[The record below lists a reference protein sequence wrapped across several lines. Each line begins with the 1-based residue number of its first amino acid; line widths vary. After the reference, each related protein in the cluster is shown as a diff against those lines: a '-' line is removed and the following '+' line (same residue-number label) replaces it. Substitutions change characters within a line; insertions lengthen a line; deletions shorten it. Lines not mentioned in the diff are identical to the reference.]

1 MRCFQADYVFPISSP
16 PIRNGMVITEEDGSI
31 VEVGEKLNLLPE
43 YKNTPVEVKKGLLV
57 PGFVNTHCHLE
68 LSGMKGLITQHTRM
82 TGFIAEFIRKRS
94 LGTDTDR
101 DEAIEKAEE
110 EMIKG
115 GIVAVGDISNGKS
128 SFPFKSKRK
137 LHYHTFI
144 EAFDLH
150 PLKAAES
157 FKQSLELREKLLTI
171 CPGSEHQVSI
181 VAHAPYTV
189 SPELHHLVTQFGRK
203 EDSILSIHSQ
213 ESQAEDQLFKEG
225 TGPLM
230 AMYERMN
237 LDYSWFHK
245 TGKSSLHSTLPFYDG
260 SEKLLLVHNTYTSEE
275 DLIWASS
282 FKSPILYWA
291 TCPRAN
297 LFIEGSLP
305 DYGLFL
311 KHKLRVTIGTDSL
324 ASNTGLSILEEMK
337 SISKAHPEISLE
349 ILLQWATLNGANYL
363 GIEDQFGS
371 LQKGKKPGLVWIEG
385 SAEPTLSENSKS
397 TRLI

>member
-1 MRCFQADYVFPISSP
+1 MRCFKADYVFPVSSP
-16 PIRNGMVITEEDGSI
+16 PIRNGMVITEDDGSI
-31 VEVGEKLNLLPE
+31 IEVGEGLNLLPE
-43 YKNTPVEVKKGLLV
+43 YRNISVEVKKGLMV

-82 TGFIAEFIRKRS
+82 TGFIAEFVRKRS

-101 DEAIEKAEE
+101 DEDIGKAEE
-110 EMIKG
+110 EMIRG

-137 LHYHTFI
+137 LYYHTFI

-150 PLKAAES
+150 PLKAGES
-157 FKQSLELREKLLTI
+157 FKQSLELREKLLVT
-171 CPGSEHQVSI
+171 CPGSENQVSI

-189 SPELHHLVTQFGRK
+189 SPELHHLVTEFGRK

-213 ESQAEDQLFKEG
+213 ESTAEDQLFKEG

-230 AMYERMN
+230 EMYTRMN

-245 TGKSSLHSTLPFYDG
+245 TGKSSLHSTLPFYEGLD
-260 SEKLLLVHNTYTSEE
+260 KLLLVHNTYTSEE
-275 DLIWASS
+275 DLIWASAL
-282 FKSPILYWA
+282 KSPKLYWA

-297 LFIEGSLP
+297 LFIEGCLP
-305 DYGLFL
+305 NYPLFL
-311 KHKLRVTIGTDSL
+311 KHKLRMTIGTDSL
-324 ASNTGLSILEEMK
+324 ASNTGLSILEEIK
-337 SISKAHPEISLE
+337 SISRAMPDISLE
-349 ILLQWATLNGANYL
+349 ILIQWATLNGATYL

-385 SAEPTLSENSKS
+385 SSGLTLTERSRS